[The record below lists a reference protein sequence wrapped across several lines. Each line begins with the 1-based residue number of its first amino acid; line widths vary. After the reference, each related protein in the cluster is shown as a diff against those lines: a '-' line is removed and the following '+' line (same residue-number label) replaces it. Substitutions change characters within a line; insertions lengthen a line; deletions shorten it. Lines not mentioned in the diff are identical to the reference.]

1 MLMLSSVYDGPILYG
16 ARAQDFLK
24 LGLLVWLY
32 FLIEVSK
39 LKTDSIVSFI
49 LDLSELRIGFVR
61 GIDLPGNH

>member
-1 MLMLSSVYDGPILYG
+1 MLMLGSVYDGPILYG
-16 ARAQDFLK
+16 ARAQAFLK

-39 LKTDSIVSFI
+39 LKTESIVSFI
-49 LDLSELRIGFVR
+49 LDLSELRIWFVR